1 MHKWCFLFAAS
12 AILLACSSSEDKI
25 RPNLQPITESVYSS
39 VTIQPDSLYKAYASV
54 GGLLETNFIEEGSSV
69 TKGMALMQV
78 INSNPKINA
87 ENARLSLELAKKNFS
102 GRSALLSSIEDEIK
116 AARLTLLNDSVNY
129 CRQRNLW
136 EQGIGS
142 KIEYDTKK
150 LAYELSGNKVSLL
163 EAKYE
168 QSKNEL
174 QTQLQQA
181 ENNYTASL
189 ITTGDFTVE
198 SKIDGKVYAIYKNPG
213 EIVNTMEP
221 LALVGSATDFVI
233 ELLVDEV
240 DIVKLQRR
248 QQVLV
253 TLDAYNGQVFTA
265 KVDKIFPKKDER
277 NQTFLVEALFDEQP
291 DVLYPG
297 LAGEANILIDQ
308 KKEALIIPKQF
319 LINGNRVKTDDGIVE
334 VELGL
339 QSMDSV
345 EVINGITSE
354 TWIYKPND

>member
-1 MHKWCFLFAAS
+1 MHKWCFLLAAS
-12 AILLACSSSEDKI
+12 VILLSCSSSEDKV
-25 RPNLQPITESVYSS
+25 RPALHPITESVYSS

-102 GRSALLSSIEDEIK
+102 GSSALLSSIEDEIK

-150 LAYELSGNKVSLL
+150 LAYQLSGNKVSLL
-163 EAKYE
+163 ESKYE
-168 QSKNEL
+168 QSRNEL

-198 SKIDGKVYAIYKNPG
+198 SQIDGKVYAIYKNPG

-240 DIVKLQRR
+240 DIVKLHPG

-319 LINGNRVKTDDGIVE
+319 LINGNKVKTDDGIVE
-334 VELGL
+334 VEIGL